1 MSDIDVVTGAFGYTG
16 RYITGRLLESGRNV
30 KTLTGHPNRPNPFGD
45 RIGVAPLDFEER
57 RKLAEHLRGATTLYN
72 TYWVRF
78 PRGDVTFERAV
89 ANSQT
94 LIGAARDAG
103 VRRIV
108 HVSITN
114 PSKDSPFGYFRGK
127 ARVEEMISASG
138 LGYSIIRPTVVFG
151 RPPHGIRNESVRISA
166 CRKVV
171 MRTDRLLAGKPPVFS
186 GDPQRFAFG
195 LRDLSVF
202 NRAFEGVHIGSDVLV
217 GTDTGQPRDDPS
229 KVRGSRLYPAVRD
242 PNGATISPWQRRP
255 CGGEHQ
261 IGSEQL
267 HQGHPGGLGFA
278 QIDGQELGRRAR
290 ILQGGVRAD
299 TR

>member
-1 MSDIDVVTGAFGYTG
+1 MTAPIDA
-16 RYITGRLLESGRNV
+16 L
-30 KTLTGHPNRPNPFGD
+30 
-45 RIGVAPLDFEER
+45 
-57 RKLAEHLRGATTLYN
+57 LAELRLAIEELRELARGIHPAILTEEGIAGAVASLADRSA
-72 TYWVRF
+72 VPVRIERAPDGRF
-78 PRGDVTFERAV
+78 PDAVEATVYFVVAECLANV
-89 ANSQT
+89 AN
-94 LIGAARDAG
+94 
-103 VRRIV
+103 
-108 HVSITN
+108 
-114 PSKDSPFGYFRGK
+114 
-127 ARVEEMISASG
+127 
-138 LGYSIIRPTVVFG
+138 
-151 RPPHGIRNESVRISA
+151 
-166 CRKVV
+166 
-171 MRTDRLLAGKPPVFS
+171 
-186 GDPQRFAFG
+186 FAFG